1 MCFLSTS
8 SHELCYL
15 NTLFVSSIPG
25 ISHTDSK
32 EDINKTQKTTQN
44 LPKPQAIPGQCSG
57 DTSFPQK
64 NTAAPTEAAPE
75 QSDLGLLGLMHQ
87 ADWVLL
93 LLQKRKKKQKKTLKQ
108 QPADTQLLATWCWGL
123 SSQELSHRV
132 NVSLRTR
139 F

>member
-32 EDINKTQKTTQN
+32 EDINKTQKTTRN
-44 LPKPQAIPGQCSG
+44 LPKPQVIPGQCSG

-93 LLQKRKKKQKKTLKQ
+93 LLQKRKKNKKTPKAATSRYAASGYMVLGTKQ
-108 QPADTQLLATWCWGL
+108 PRALTQ
-123 SSQELSHRV
+123 S
-132 NVSLRTR
+132 
-139 F
+139 